1 MDIDITSLLEDWPFD
16 VENNIRRIED
26 HDGNELIQVRV
37 EDGPFRG
44 ILQMNLDGRPDGTQ
58 PHGQDF
64 ALEYYEARYGASSR
78 PSTDEGFILSRKAC
92 EELFDESR
100 RIYERYVFLLQLADY
115 DRVIADTTR
124 NMRLFRFVNRHA
136 AHEDDRT
143 NLERW
148 WPYVLR
154 VHGTARC
161 LRAAQNGDHDQ
172 AVKIISDVRRE
183 ITELS
188 DVDAQ
193 EFFVERE
200 RSLEA
205 LDSLES
211 SLDEQRE
218 PTRREALEIE
228 LDRALANEAYELA
241 ATLRDELQGLDDV
254 RG

>member
-1 MDIDITSLLEDWPFD
+1 
-16 VENNIRRIED
+16 
-26 HDGNELIQVRV
+26 
-37 EDGPFRG
+37 
-44 ILQMNLDGRPDGTQ
+44 
-58 PHGQDF
+58 
-64 ALEYYEARYGASSR
+64 
-78 PSTDEGFILSRKAC
+78 
-92 EELFDESR
+92 
-100 RIYERYVFLLQLADY
+100 
-115 DRVIADTTR
+115 
-124 NMRLFRFVNRHA
+124 MRLFRFVNRHA

-161 LRAAQNGDHDQ
+161 LRAAQNGEREE
-172 AVKIISDVRRE
+172 AVKILNDVRRE
-183 ITELS
+183 IEALK

-218 PTRREALEIE
+218 PTRRETLEIE

-241 ATLRDELQGLDDV
+241 ATLRDELQALDDIRV
-254 RG
+254 D